1 MPPDPGHPGRS
12 DDRAPA
18 SARAGE
24 AYAAPSAPAKSQPRG
39 AERRKLTER
48 RRFPTRVWDS
58 LLGRGRRR
66 RGRRGGEDRDIYVDA
81 YRSGD
86 LLLLVGAFLL
96 NVLDAFFT
104 LVWVGG
110 GGGERNPL
118 MDRLLQS
125 GDQVFLN
132 VKLFIAGVAFVR
144 LMAHKNFRVARIGL
158 WLLVAVYA
166 ALLLYHILLQVIR

>member
-1 MPPDPGHPGRS
+1 VPPDPGHPGRS
-12 DDRAPA
+12 DDGAPA
-18 SARAGE
+18 SARANG
-24 AYAAPSAPAKSQPRG
+24 AHAAPSPPAEGQPFE
-39 AERRKLTER
+39 AERRELAER
-48 RRFPTRVWDS
+48 RRSPTRVWHS

-66 RGRRGGEDRDIYVDA
+66 RGRRRGEDRDIYVDA

-86 LLLLVGAFLL
+86 LLLLVIAFLL

-104 LVWVGG
+104 LIWVGE

-132 VKLFIAGVAFVR
+132 VKLFVAGVAFIW
-144 LMAHKNFRVARIGL
+144 LMAHKNFRLARIGL
-158 WLLVAVYA
+158 WLLVAIYG
-166 ALLLYHILLQVIR
+166 ALLLYHIALRIIG

>member
-1 MPPDPGHPGRS
+1 MPPNPGHHGHG
-12 DDRAPA
+12 DDGAPT
-18 SARAGE
+18 STRAGRGKP
-24 AYAAPSAPAKSQPRG
+24 APRPAADGPPLG
-39 AERRKLTER
+39 AERRRLTER

-66 RGRRGGEDRDIYVDA
+66 GGRRKGEDRDLYVDA

-86 LLLLVGAFLL
+86 LLLLVSAFLL
-96 NVLDAFFT
+96 NVLDGFFT

-132 VKLFIAGVAFVR
+132 VKLFVAGVAFVW

-158 WLLVAVYA
+158 WLLVAVYG
-166 ALLLYHILLQVIR
+166 ALLLYHVALQAFG